1 MKILKRS
8 RSAIGG
14 GTAGGGAGG
23 ALGEGSVVASGEM
36 AFRADGAFAGVF
48 GFGPGIISSQC
59 AETLVIAGV
68 FSFRLAEIQRN
79 FSGAEMAHGES
90 AVKITKRTVDAV
102 KANGTDFYVFDSEL
116 IGFGIRVR
124 STGAM
129 SYIVRYRAGSG
140 RSAPVKRVTIAKV
153 GKVTPDQARDVADIT
168 RVAEIR
174 GGRLS

>member
-1 MKILKRS
+1 
-8 RSAIGG
+8 
-14 GTAGGGAGG
+14 
-23 ALGEGSVVASGEM
+23 
-36 AFRADGAFAGVF
+36 
-48 GFGPGIISSQC
+48 
-59 AETLVIAGV
+59 
-68 FSFRLAEIQRN
+68 
-79 FSGAEMAHGES
+79 MAHGES

-140 RSAPVKRVTIAKV
+140 LSAPVKRVTIAKV